1 MTNYI
6 RGVGNNKTSKRMAAT
21 PQDITASMED
31 YLEAIYHISRE
42 HKVARAKQI
51 ASRMNVA
58 MSSVTGAL
66 RHLAQHGLVN
76 YDPYEYITL
85 TNQGHKIASDV
96 VRRHTSLKSFLVNV
110 LSVSEPLADEA
121 ACKMEHAITGEVL
134 ERFLCFAK
142 FVEACPRAGTDWIED
157 FDRYCESGTN
167 AGMCVKCLSDLLE
180 RLKEK
185 QRTCASGASEVIG
198 RNGEELASQNAQS

>member
-1 MTNYI
+1 MTGRKMI
-6 RGVGNNKTSKRMAAT
+6 AKAE
-21 PQDITASMED
+21 DITASMED
-31 YLEAIYHISRE
+31 YLEAIYHISRV

-51 ASRMNVA
+51 ASRMDVA

-66 RHLAQHGLVN
+66 KHLSQHGLVN

-85 TNQGHKIASDV
+85 TERGREIASDIA
-96 VRRHTSLKSFLVNV
+96 RRHTVLKSFLVNV
-110 LSVSEPLADEA
+110 LSVAEPLADEA

-157 FDRYCESGTN
+157 FDQYCENGTSG
-167 AGMCVKCLSDLLE
+167 GKCVKCLSDLQE
-180 RLKEK
+180 KLKEK
-185 QRTCASGASEVIG
+185 QRACASNASGTISS
-198 RNGEELASQNAQS
+198 NGSGFAETDHAAAVGE